1 MLHVIPCFHKG
12 KDIHNPND
20 PLKYLCRLGFLVS
33 EMCLFR
39 KVYVEGFVDSFGEFF
54 FFHLVDLEL
63 KIVVVFPRHLIHITL
78 QLLVHILYLCPL
90 LCWLEEG
97 FLLPL

>member
-20 PLKYLCRLGFLVS
+20 PLQYFCMLGFLGC

-39 KVYVEGFVDSFGEFF
+39 KLYFEGFVDRLFF
-54 FFHLVDLEL
+54 IFLFFHLVDLES
-63 KIVVVFPRHLIHITL
+63 KIAVVFP
-78 QLLVHILYLCPL
+78 
-90 LCWLEEG
+90 
-97 FLLPL
+97 